1 MLACSIFRL
10 GTINIFWG
18 VMIIIFTDKW
28 RNALKM
34 FQTLKRMCKSSVV
47 KSIGF
52 DCFSRRRPG
61 GWFPND
67 VIVNNT
73 IIPNSRHLGF
83 SLCPQRAC
91 LHGDGGPLKGEVT
104 YGGLPHLSCKR
115 DQIKMRDYIQRRATP
130 PKRVT
135 SPTWSPPPSCKQA
148 LSYYVCSLR

>member
-1 MLACSIFRL
+1 MRAPRYHKQFFCCRESP
-10 GTINIFWG
+10 NIISKFNLPQTNTCKWG
-18 VMIIIFTDKW
+18 HYFYRIPPLVSVLKGCDCAIIVGWVSETGQK
-28 RNALKM
+28 RNLKQGKM

-52 DCFSRRRPG
+52 DSFSRRRPG

-67 VIVNNT
+67 VIVNKT
-73 IIPNSRHLGF
+73 IIPNNRHLGF

-115 DQIKMRDYIQRRATP
+115 D
-130 PKRVT
+130 
-135 SPTWSPPPSCKQA
+135 
-148 LSYYVCSLR
+148 